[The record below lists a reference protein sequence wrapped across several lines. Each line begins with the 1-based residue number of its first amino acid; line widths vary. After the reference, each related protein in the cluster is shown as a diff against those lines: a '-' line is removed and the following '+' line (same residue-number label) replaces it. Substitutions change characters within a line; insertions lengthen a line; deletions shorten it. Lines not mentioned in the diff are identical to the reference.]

1 LWIKDREA
9 CNMIQIKHKSTG
21 KVIKEVDVTS
31 LVNADLL
38 YAGLPNADLQGA
50 ILQGAILQGADLLGA
65 DLRGADLRGAD
76 LQVANL
82 QFANLRGAKLQGTK
96 LQGANLRRANLESAD
111 LQCAFCPDLEGPDL
125 EGPDI
130 RWISGDGKR
139 IKTIIDQYK
148 IVIMLECGVM
158 AIGCKQYSIDKW
170 MNFSDE
176 EIDKMGAGALQWWKV
191 WKLRIQQL
199 IAD

>member
-1 LWIKDREA
+1 
-9 CNMIQIKHKSTG
+9 MIQIKHKSTG

-31 LVNADLL
+31 LVNANLL
-38 YAGLPNADLQGA
+38 YADLPNADLQGA
-50 ILQGAILQGADLLGA
+50 ILQGANLQGADLLGA
-65 DLRGADLRGAD
+65 DLRDTDLRDAD
-76 LQVANL
+76 LQFANL
-82 QFANLRGAKLQGTK
+82 QFANLRGANLQRTK
-96 LQGANLRRANLESAD
+96 LQGANLRRANLEGAD
-111 LQCAFCPDLEGPDL
+111 LQCAFCPGL

-139 IKTIIDQYK
+139 IKTLIDQYK

-176 EIDKMGAGALQWWKV
+176 EIDKMDADALQWWKV
-191 WKLRIQQL
+191 WKPRIQQL
-199 IAD
+199 IAS